1 MLERDKSNID
11 FQLTFIHKRV
21 TKLTERFMFRLKNFG
36 VEYSPKIII
45 LRHFVEQTKAIEI
58 DNILFIQTCV
68 VINTRFETQRY
79 SLGIT
84 DVDVWCEFL
93 HMSTNAPVKQFELL
107 YNISMQNNDDD
118 DMGLF
123 PL

>member
-1 MLERDKSNID
+1 
-11 FQLTFIHKRV
+11 
-21 TKLTERFMFRLKNFG
+21 
-36 VEYSPKIII
+36 
-45 LRHFVEQTKAIEI
+45 
-58 DNILFIQTCV
+58 V

>member
-1 MLERDKSNID
+1 VIRDDDYIIIIIIIITTTNNHSQMLERDKSNID

-84 DVDVWCEFL
+84 DVDV
-93 HMSTNAPVKQFELL
+93 
-107 YNISMQNNDDD
+107 
-118 DMGLF
+118 
-123 PL
+123 